1 MYLSETGNVV
11 PFENFGTKLIGAK
24 GNAEVSQITI
34 NTEARDVIRDLFP
47 NIPDEDINQI
57 IKTAFQ
63 KVVSFG
69 QFFVPSNFSIGPKQ
83 SGYGS

>member
-1 MYLSETGNVV
+1 MELGLYLSENGNVMS
-11 PFENFGTKLIGAK
+11 FENFGTKTHRTEGD
-24 GNAEVSQITI
+24 AEVSQITI

-63 KVVSFG
+63 KVCCFDPPF
-69 QFFVPSNFSIGPKQ
+69 FFVAV
-83 SGYGS
+83 